1 MASGS
6 IMKQQAF
13 EAKHSDQWEQ
23 LESALGLDG
32 KGGESA
38 DLPEA
43 DFPRAYRQLCQQLAV
58 AEKRGYG
65 SQLTERLNRLALAAH
80 HRLYG
85 ATHSRLRDS
94 FRFLLEDFPR
104 CVREHGRFVWL
115 SVALF
120 FGPAIGLGVA
130 TGLDSSLTYSVLG
143 PETITEMESMY
154 DGEADRLGESR
165 DSQSDAIMFGYY
177 IYNNVSIA
185 LRTIAGGLLFGLGTL
200 FFVVFNGV
208 FIGAVA
214 GHLTAAGFGG
224 TFWPFVIGHGAF
236 ELTAIV
242 FAGAI
247 GFKLGAA
254 LWAPGRRTRVGA
266 LRHAATSL
274 LPLIGGTVA
283 FLFVAA
289 VVEAYWSSMSWP
301 GAAATKI
308 AVGALLWIAVGVFI
322 ALGGRRRAA

>member
-1 MASGS
+1 
-6 IMKQQAF
+6 MKQQAF
-13 EAKHSDQWEQ
+13 EAKYSEQWEQ
-23 LESALGLDG
+23 LEAVLGLDG

-38 DLPEA
+38 DLAAA
-43 DFPRAYRQLCQQLAV
+43 DFPQTYRQLCQQLAL

-65 SQLTERLNRLALAAH
+65 AQLTERLNRLALAAH

-94 FRFLLEDFPR
+94 LRFLMVDFPR
-104 CVREHGRFVWL
+104 CVRDHWRFVLL
-115 SVALF
+115 SIVLFYGPAVAL
-120 FGPAIGLGVA
+120 GIA
-130 TGLDSSLTYSVLG
+130 TALDSSLTYSVIG
-143 PETITEMESMY
+143 PGTIMEIESMY
-154 DGEADRLGESR
+154 DGEADRLGEGR
-165 DSQSDAIMFGYY
+165 NSQSDALMFGYY

-200 FFVVFNGV
+200 FFIVFNGV
-208 FIGAVA
+208 FLGAVA
-214 GHLTAAGFGG
+214 GHLTAVGFGG

-254 LWAPGRRTRVGA
+254 LWAPGRRTRVAA
-266 LRHAATSL
+266 LRHAATRL

-283 FLFVAA
+283 FLLLAA
-289 VVEAYWSSMSWP
+289 LVEAYWSSMSWP

-308 AVGALLWIAVGVFI
+308 AVGTVLWIAVAAFI
-322 ALGGRRRAA
+322 VLGGRGRAA

>member
-1 MASGS
+1 
-6 IMKQQAF
+6 MKQQAF
-13 EAKHSDQWEQ
+13 EAQFEAQWQQ
-23 LESALGLDG
+23 LESVLGLDG

-38 DLPEA
+38 DLSAA
-43 DFPRAYRQLCQQLAV
+43 DFPKAYRQLCQQLAI

-85 ATHSRLRDS
+85 ATHSRLRDA
-94 FRFLLEDFPR
+94 FRFLVDDFPR
-104 CVREHGRFVWL
+104 CVREHWRFVIL
-115 SVALF
+115 STVLF
-120 FGPAIGLGVA
+120 YGPALALGIGA
-130 TGLDSSLTYSVLG
+130 ALDSSLTYSVLG
-143 PETITEMESMY
+143 PETVADMESMY
-154 DGEADRLGESR
+154 DGDADRLGQGRTSEN
-165 DSQSDAIMFGYY
+165 DAVMFGYY

-200 FFVVFNGV
+200 FFIVFNGI
-208 FIGAVA
+208 FLGAVA

-266 LRHAATSL
+266 LKNVAAQL

-283 FLFVAA
+283 FLLIAA
-289 VVEAYWSSMSWP
+289 LIEAYWSSMSWP

-308 AVGALLWIAVGVFI
+308 GVGALLWLVVGAFI
-322 ALGGRRRAA
+322 AFGGRRRAA